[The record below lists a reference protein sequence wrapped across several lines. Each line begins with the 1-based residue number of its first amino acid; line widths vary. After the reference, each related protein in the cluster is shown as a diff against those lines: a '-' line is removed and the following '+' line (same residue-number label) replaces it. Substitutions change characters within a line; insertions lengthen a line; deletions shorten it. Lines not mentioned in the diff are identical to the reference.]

1 MKRTI
6 LALAVLGAFGNSQA
20 AMAQDAYPNRVIKLI
35 VPFAPGGDTDGLAKS
50 QPPTCSRS

>member
-35 VPFAPGGDTDGLAKS
+35 VPFAPGGNTDGLTKS